1 MFGFDGPFVASSP
14 LVISPA
20 TSKRVVGHGFTFSTS
35 GGTGS
40 GYVYSFVSNNSGG
53 TINSGTGAY
62 VAGATPNVTDT
73 IRVTDSGANTSDATV
88 DVKDVIV
95 ISPHT
100 ATKLTGQTQLFT
112 ATGGVNPG
120 GPAFQ
125 FVINNSGGSINGTTG
140 LYTAG
145 ATPNVTDT
153 VRATDVQSNQDL
165 ATISV
170 LAHVSVSPST
180 PTVPPL
186 GTQTFVASGGS
197 GTGFVY
203 TLSVNNS
210 GGSINSSSGLYTAGS
225 SGSVVDTVLVTDSLG
240 NTGTTTV
247 NVGPNLSISPASP
260 SVHFDSTQAFTGVGG
275 SGTGLVWSL
284 SVNNSGGSINVS
296 TGLYT
301 AGPTFGV
308 SDTVHLVDSLGNV
321 ANTTVSVT
329 RLIATWDIEPSP
341 STQGN
346 LRFTLVSSDT
356 FDMFLVHEGDLVYI
370 YGDEFQPTNTNG
382 TFTIKVVFV
391 TDSEKWFEIE
401 NPLGIEMLGVEQ
413 INFTD
418 LMFFRPKRRTIYDNP
433 RRVIVCENE
442 Q

>member
-1 MFGFDGPFVASSP
+1 
-14 LVISPA
+14 
-20 TSKRVVGHGFTFSTS
+20 
-35 GGTGS
+35 
-40 GYVYSFVSNNSGG
+40 
-53 TINSGTGAY
+53 
-62 VAGATPNVTDT
+62 
-73 IRVTDSGANTSDATV
+73 
-88 DVKDVIV
+88 
-95 ISPHT
+95 
-100 ATKLTGQTQLFT
+100 
-112 ATGGVNPG
+112 
-120 GPAFQ
+120 
-125 FVINNSGGSINGTTG
+125 
-140 LYTAG
+140 
-145 ATPNVTDT
+145 
-153 VRATDVQSNQDL
+153 
-165 ATISV
+165 
-170 LAHVSVSPST
+170 
-180 PTVPPL
+180 
-186 GTQTFVASGGS
+186 
-197 GTGFVY
+197 
-203 TLSVNNS
+203 
-210 GGSINSSSGLYTAGS
+210 
-225 SGSVVDTVLVTDSLG
+225 VVDTVLVTDSLG

-247 NVGPNLSISPASP
+247 NVGANLSISPASP

-308 SDTVHLVDSLGNV
+308 SDTVHVIDSLGNV